1 MAGRGSRTRAR
12 TRSGPVAVS
21 RSWTL
26 ALCGALAVP
35 GNPLSAARTA
45 PSGVVLVRP
54 AGRPDTVRVA
64 AERLSLA
71 LDPASGGLRLDV
83 RDEGGAV
90 IHELGLPGLWL
101 DGTPQRGFTAVA
113 SEAGPSLRND
123 ALRVDLETLGGR
135 SIAVTWSA
143 RDDAVHDFELRLRSR
158 DETRYYGTGERFQAL
173 NQRGYILPLLSDDR
187 YGNKGVGSHKPIP
200 FFMSSEGFGV
210 WVDSRAPGTLDLS
223 GTHRHLT
230 LLRFPERTFR
240 VVFLPGP
247 RMTQVLEE
255 FTRLTGR
262 PRVPPP
268 WAFGLWKS
276 RDVHHHADSAYAD
289 IRRLRELDIP
299 ASVLV
304 LDSPWS
310 TGYNDFVINQRQF
323 PEPSRMFDEIRRLG
337 FRTCLWLTPF
347 LNLRSVQE
355 VEGISDRSR
364 NYLEAVENGHLVEG
378 PDGEPLLVDWWKGT
392 GGLVDFTDP
401 EAVAWWHGEL
411 ARTRAHGARC
421 FKADDGE
428 GNFVPEAVFHDGT
441 PARLMKNRYSVL
453 YAGAVQAY
461 IDEHL
466 AGDGVL
472 LARSGHTGAQ
482 RYPFS
487 WAGDN
492 RGDFSFADGLPS
504 VILAGQNA
512 ALSGLSLWGSDIAGY
527 AGTPTAEVFL
537 RWTQFATFTPLMQVH
552 MTSNLGPWDFGEQ
565 ALEVFRR
572 FAILRIRL
580 FPYIYDA
587 VHEAAR
593 SGLPPIR
600 PMALAFPDDPEAS
613 RHPYQFLF
621 GPDLLVA
628 PVHRAETSRPV
639 YLPAGTWY
647 DYWTGTAHG
656 GGRVL
661 EVDAPIDRIP
671 LFVRAGA
678 ILPLLPD
685 DVRTLVRPDVS
696 LDPDLVALDDR
707 RVLEVW
713 PGGPGTVA
721 TYDGLAA
728 RLGREGSAWTLRL
741 SAETARPVEVRL
753 VGRRVRPS
761 ETGGGRVLPTAAGA
775 AGTRISFE
783 RLEGEVTVRWEEP
796 GS

>member
-1 MAGRGSRTRAR
+1 MTDRRAGRGVGGAGRRRPASICSTLLL
-12 TRSGPVAVS
+12 SVGPV
-21 RSWTL
+21 L
-26 ALCGALAVP
+26 AGSAPGAAT
-35 GNPLSAARTA
+35 AAA
-45 PSGVVLVRP
+45 PWPFPSGS
-54 AGRPDTVRVA
+54 GSPDTVRVA
-64 AERLSLA
+64 TERLSLA
-71 LDPASGGLRLDV
+71 LDPASGGLKLEV

-90 IHELGLPGLWL
+90 IHELGVPGLWL

-113 SEAGPSLRND
+113 SEPGPSLRND
-123 ALRVDLETLGGR
+123 ALRVDLEALGGR

-158 DETRYYGTGERFQAL
+158 DETEYYGTGERFQAL
-173 NQRGYILPLLSDDR
+173 NQRGYILPVLSDDR

-200 FFMSSEGFGV
+200 FFMSPEGFGV

-276 RDVHHHADSAYAD
+276 RDIHHHADSAYAD

-310 TGYNDFVINQRQF
+310 TGYNDFVVNQRQF
-323 PEPSRMFDEIRRLG
+323 PEPGRMFDEIRRLG

-347 LNLRSVQE
+347 LNVRSVQE
-355 VEGISDRSR
+355 VEGIDDRSR
-364 NYLEAVENGHLVEG
+364 NFREADERGHLVEG
-378 PDGEPLLVDWWKGT
+378 PDGEPLLVEWWKGT

-401 EAVAWWHGEL
+401 GAVAWWHGEL
-411 ARTRAHGARC
+411 ARTRAYGARC

-492 RGDFSFADGLPS
+492 RGDFSSADGLPS

-552 MTSNLGPWDFGEQ
+552 MTSNLGPWDFGEE
-565 ALEVFRR
+565 ALEIFRR
-572 FAILRIRL
+572 FALLRIRL

-600 PMALAFPDDPEAS
+600 PMAMAFPDEPEAGE
-613 RHPYQFLF
+613 HVYQYLF

-639 YLPAGTWY
+639 YLPAGRWY
-647 DYWTGTAHG
+647 DYWTRTALE

-661 EVDAPIDRIP
+661 EADAPIDRSP

-685 DVRTLVRPDVS
+685 DVRTLVPPDAS
-696 LDPDLVALDDR
+696 LSPEVIGLDDR

-713 PGGPGTVA
+713 PGAEGAVA
-721 TYDGLAA
+721 THDGLAA
-728 RLGREGSAWTLRL
+728 RLERAGAAWTLRL

-753 VGRRVRPS
+753 VGRRVIPF
-761 ETGGGRVLPTAAGA
+761 EAEGGRVLPAEAGSP
-775 AGTRISFE
+775 GTRISFE

-796 GS
+796 GP